1 MKRILVGLVALTLLL
16 SACGPAGN
24 KTEVPSGLPETG
36 QAAATREQKVLV
48 LADLSESQQAA
59 VMAAVMDAGKA
70 YNKLVEYVIQG
81 PSSERLKRCFAG
93 AKTREISEWITDS
106 SELLI
111 IYLSDPE
118 DAECLKELA
127 SLGLGTE
134 YKVEKGIGTREYL
147 IRCEKEIKE
156 KLAALEAKKSFSDGE
171 KTLIKRYMP
180 RNVNMDWS
188 MGRIWIEVTI
198 KSPWYSYGE
207 NWTTED
213 MYKDLDRCRQ
223 LFRELIGDY
232 EVVSFVYGV

>member
-1 MKRILVGLVALTLLL
+1 MKRIIAGLAALTLLL

-36 QAAATREQKVLV
+36 QAAATREQKVLG
-48 LADLSESQQAA
+48 LADLSESQQA
-59 VMAAVMDAGKA
+59 VFLDATSD
-70 YNKLVEYVIQG
+70 YITLVEYVSQG

-156 KLAALEAKKSFSDGE
+156 KLAALEAKKSLSDGE

-232 EVVSFVYGV
+232 EVVSFVYGA